1 MGSWQFECHWH
12 RSRCRHRHTTVAVA
26 TAQFILIVVVTKNS
40 IFIHLMGSVSVCVSH
55 VFYSNFLFRL
65 VHLSPMIIARERLNW
80 SRFLFSSFVNKKRDQ
95 AFVQGFCDLIYGW
108 LDPFQPLADTHR
120 RTHTFIKQFQL
131 IRLLVRHPSEQKI
144 AIHRHFLSS
153 FLSLGL
159 SRSIQSLTCAPQAQY
174 PLSHT
179 CSYSSRFPLENP
191 K

>member
-1 MGSWQFECHWH
+1 MRARHKTSWTTTATITANTINTCMLRIIVWWKQRIWSEEHETMGSWQFECHWH

-108 LDPFQPLADTHR
+108 LDPF
-120 RTHTFIKQFQL
+120 
-131 IRLLVRHPSEQKI
+131 
-144 AIHRHFLSS
+144 
-153 FLSLGL
+153 
-159 SRSIQSLTCAPQAQY
+159 
-174 PLSHT
+174 
-179 CSYSSRFPLENP
+179 
-191 K
+191 